1 MAGSGSRGRR
11 TLGTGTENRRSMNGK
26 NGALMRVGGDIVHGG
41 GGGNLALLNLVGT
54 EGQGERE
61 IGRVMH

>member
-11 TLGTGTENRRSMNGK
+11 TLGTRTENRRSMNGK
-26 NGALMRVGGDIVHGG
+26 NGALMRVEGDIVHGG
-41 GGGNLALLNLVGT
+41 GGGNLALINLVST

-61 IGRVMH
+61 IGWVMH